1 MSKTQRVAPLR
12 VLGAFFAI
20 AAIPGIGL
28 VVAGDIKVEGKLTS
42 TTTTGP
48 PLQVSSSDVVTNL
61 NADLLDGSE
70 ATDFA
75 AAADTFTKAEM
86 DALLASVEPRT
97 VVNDLPGSSSAV
109 HVIAAPGSYYL
120 VSNVIGESNKAG
132 VEIQASNVT
141 LDLNGFVLSATG
153 ITTPR
158 AGITIDENDYKGIE
172 VKNGVITG
180 WSAGIDFDVGGIEEG
195 GIADYVRLERLR
207 VTGNQGAGIKA
218 GIATTLTD
226 SIVADNGDNG
236 VSLGGGSIVSGT
248 ATANNLNGIV
258 LSDGSLAS
266 ECTAVNN
273 TLDGITVLRGVVRG
287 CVARVNGDEGIVA
300 TEALVDGNSSNQNTN
315 GEITATNATLA
326 DNHTEP

>member
-20 AAIPGIGL
+20 AAISSIGL
-28 VVAGDIKVEGKLTS
+28 AVAGDITVEGKLTS

-61 NADLLDGSE
+61 NADLLDGADASN
-70 ATDFA
+70 FA
-75 AAADTFTKAEM
+75 AATDTYTKAEV
-86 DALLASVEPRT
+86 DALLASVESRT

-120 VSNVIGESNKAG
+120 VSNIIGESNKAG
-132 VEIQASNVT
+132 VEIHASNVT
-141 LDLNGFVLSATG
+141 VDLNGFVLSATG
-153 ITTPR
+153 ILSPG
-158 AGITIDENDYKGIE
+158 AGITIDENNYKGIE

-180 WSAGIDFDVGGIEEG
+180 WSAGIDFDVDGIDEG
-195 GIADYVRLERLR
+195 GRADYVRLERLR
-207 VTGNQGAGIKA
+207 VTGNQGAGVEA
-218 GIATTLTD
+218 GMATTLTD
-226 SIVADNGDNG
+226 SIIADNGDNG
-236 VSLGGGSIVSGT
+236 LLLGGGSIVSRT

-273 TLDGITVLRGVVRG
+273 TFDGISVLRGVVRG

-300 TEALVDGNSSNQNTN
+300 TQALVDGNSSNQNTN
-315 GEITATNATLA
+315 AQITATSATLA